1 MKTASAMESNRPIGP
16 GEAPATFDAGRLPD
30 VVFGARN
37 LASWATVGFMVIEGT
52 TLVIALTAY
61 LYVRRNFPEWPP
73 PPTPL
78 PGLLIPT
85 LNTIVL
91 LFVIVPM
98 VFASHAARAFDLRA
112 MRRALLAATALSAVN
127 VGLRFFE
134 LDALNTRWDS
144 HAYGSVAWLAVGLH
158 STLLIVDLIESAT
171 ITALTFSR
179 NLQKKHFS
187 DVEDAAFYQY
197 FLSLSWLPVYGL
209 VYWGPRWL

>member
-1 MKTASAMESNRPIGP
+1 
-16 GEAPATFDAGRLPD
+16 
-30 VVFGARN
+30 
-37 LASWATVGFMVIEGT
+37 MVIEGT

-61 LYVRRNFPEWPP
+61 LYVRRNFPDWPP

-78 PGLLIPT
+78 PDLSIPT
-85 LNTIVL
+85 LNTIL
-91 LFVIVPM
+91 LLLVIVPM
-98 VFASHAARAFDLRA
+98 VLAAHAARAFDLRS

-127 VGLRFFE
+127 VALRVFE

-158 STLLIVDLIESAT
+158 ATLLLVDFIESAT

-179 NLQKKHFS
+179 DLQRKHFS

-197 FLSLSWLPVYGL
+197 FLSLSWLPIYGL

>member
-1 MKTASAMESNRPIGP
+1 MTAASAIESDGTPPTG
-16 GEAPATFDAGRLPD
+16 GAPQTFDAGSLPD

-37 LASWATVGFMVIEGT
+37 LASWATVGFMLIEGT
-52 TLVIALTAY
+52 TLAIALTAY

-78 PGLLIPT
+78 PDLLIPT

-91 LFVIVPM
+91 LLVIVPM
-98 VFASHAARAFDLRA
+98 VLAAHAARAFDVRS
-112 MRRALLAATALSAVN
+112 MRRALLIATALSAIN
-127 VGLRFFE
+127 VALRFFE

-158 STLLIVDLIESAT
+158 STLLLVDFIESTT

-179 NLQKKHFS
+179 DLQRKHFS
-187 DVEDAAFYQY
+187 DVEDAALYQY

-209 VYWGPRWL
+209 IYWGPRWL

>member
-1 MKTASAMESNRPIGP
+1 M
-16 GEAPATFDAGRLPD
+16 L
-30 VVFGARN
+30 
-37 LASWATVGFMVIEGT
+37 IEGT
-52 TLVIALTAY
+52 TLVIALAAY

-78 PGLLIPT
+78 PDLSIPT
-85 LNTIVL
+85 LNTIL
-91 LFVIVPM
+91 LLLVIVPM
-98 VFASHAARAFDLRA
+98 VLAAHAARAFDLRS

-127 VGLRFFE
+127 VVLRVFE

-158 STLLIVDLIESAT
+158 ATLLLVDFIESAT

-179 NLQKKHFS
+179 DLQRKHFS

-197 FLSLSWLPVYGL
+197 FLSLSWLPIYGL